1 MNFKTRKIRKRSPK
15 PPKQP
20 KTPKLKRIS
29 NGTGKKLGVGIP
41 LIISLII
48 IIILG
53 AGIVKAFK
61 SIDFTLFLSVA
72 GEELQQD
79 AYGHTNF
86 LLLGTGGKEH
96 EGGNLTDT
104 IIVASLDNE
113 TKLVTMLS
121 IPRDLY
127 LEDSL
132 VGNSRINEN
141 FYKAKTHYGS
151 TTEGLDHMK
160 NQVEKIIGVPIHYW
174 LKVDFQGFKDLVD
187 ALGGVDVYVENSIY
201 DPYYPKD
208 GTFRYETFS
217 ISEGQHH
224 MDGETALKF
233 ARSRKTTSDFDRAK
247 RQQDI
252 IYAVKEKALETEIL
266 FSTEK
271 ITAILNALKEN
282 VETNIKVKEILTLGS
297 MIDEYS
303 KDQISHRLIH
313 DDPTQCGGF
322 LYTPSREF
330 YGGQFVLIPAGG
342 FEFIHLYSDLN
353 FNSPIIG
360 QEDSKIHILNGTGT
374 GGIAGEAKQILKRY
388 CFDIV
393 RFGNAQSTEITQT
406 TYYYKEKFDEDGE
419 LINQKP
425 RALDFLTKMIPGTIS
440 TDVPQEYID
449 QGYFNE
455 ADIILEIGSD
465 YATSEDYI
473 DDPFYYLPA
482 LAPATPTPATT
493 PAETP
498 AETTTT
504 PEPTITE

>member
-1 MNFKTRKIRKRSPK
+1 MNFKTKRISKHSPK
-15 PPKQP
+15 PPKLP
-20 KTPKLKRIS
+20 KAPRLKRIS
-29 NGTGKKLGVGIP
+29 NRNGKKFSISLP
-41 LIISLII
+41 LIISLVII
-48 IIILG
+48 FVLG

-86 LLLGTGGKEH
+86 LLLGSGGKEH

-141 FYKAKTHYGS
+141 FYKAKTYYGS

-208 GTFRYETFS
+208 GTFLYETFS
-217 ISEGQHH
+217 IDVGQHH
-224 MDGETALKF
+224 MDGETALKY

-247 RQQDI
+247 RQQEI
-252 IYAVKEKALETEIL
+252 IYAVKEKALETEII

-271 ITAILNALKEN
+271 ITSILNTLKEN
-282 VETNIKVKEILTLGS
+282 VETNMKVKEILTLGS

-322 LYTPSREF
+322 LYTPSREY

-342 FEFIHLYSDLN
+342 FEFLHLYSDLN
-353 FNSPIIG
+353 FNLPIVSN
-360 QEDSKIHILNGTGT
+360 ENSRIHILNGTGT
-374 GGIAGEAKQILKRY
+374 GGVAGEAKQILKRY
-388 CFDIV
+388 CFEIV
-393 RFGNAQSTEITQT
+393 RFGNARSTDLTQT
-406 TYYYKEKFDEDGE
+406 TYYYQEKFDEKGK
-419 LINQKP
+419 LINEKP

-440 TDVPQEYID
+440 TDIPQEYIEE
-449 QGYFNE
+449 GYFNE
-455 ADIILEIGSD
+455 ADILIEIGSD
-465 YATSEDYI
+465 YANSEDYI

-482 LAPATPTPATT
+482 LAPAKPAAAPEAASEETPEAASEETPTT
-493 PAETP
+493 
-498 AETTTT
+498 
-504 PEPTITE
+504 